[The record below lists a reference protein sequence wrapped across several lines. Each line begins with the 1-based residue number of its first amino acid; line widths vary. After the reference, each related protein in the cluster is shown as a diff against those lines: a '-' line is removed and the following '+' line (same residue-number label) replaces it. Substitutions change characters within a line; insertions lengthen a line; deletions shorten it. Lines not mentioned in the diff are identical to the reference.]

1 LLLYLFFLKVLSAK
15 KIKESEGSILVLA
28 DLFFGDL
35 AMAGRLIIQLKKENP
50 SRKIILLSKFNL
62 SDAANLFD
70 VNVINAD
77 YISWRILGELRK
89 ASPEGY

>member
-1 LLLYLFFLKVLSAK
+1 MMPALYRRLNKSSLLLYLFFLKALPAK

-50 SRKIILLSKFNL
+50 SRKIILLSKFN
-62 SDAANLFD
+62 
-70 VNVINAD
+70 
-77 YISWRILGELRK
+77 
-89 ASPEGY
+89 